1 MDLFLIQ
8 IRVSRCRIEENIT
21 DSYLNLGAKIL
32 NPCKI
37 YWKVFFEKVTED
49 LNFKNYGK
57 IYLKFD
63 A

>member
-32 NPCKI
+32 NPWKI
-37 YWKVFFEKVTED
+37 S
-49 LNFKNYGK
+49 
-57 IYLKFD
+57 
-63 A
+63 